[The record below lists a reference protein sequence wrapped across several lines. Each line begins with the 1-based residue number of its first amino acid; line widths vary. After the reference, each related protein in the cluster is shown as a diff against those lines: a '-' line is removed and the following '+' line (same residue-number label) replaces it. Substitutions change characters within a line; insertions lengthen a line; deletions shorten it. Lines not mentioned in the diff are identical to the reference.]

1 MGIHHT
7 YKSQRGERSLRKQAK
22 QEQLQ
27 RKAQQ
32 RKRDKQQEKNSDV
45 YVVPDNEVVT
55 LETLTNPNKK

>member
-32 RKRDKQQEKNSDV
+32 RKLKKQSQSNSDV
-45 YVVPDNEVVT
+45 YVVPENEVVT
-55 LETLTNPNKK
+55 LDTLTNPGKK

>member
-22 QEQLQ
+22 QAELK

-32 RKRDKQQEKNSDV
+32 RKLEKQSQSNSDV
-45 YVVPDNEVVT
+45 YVVPANEVVT
-55 LETLTNPNKK
+55 LDTLTNPSKK

>member
-32 RKRDKQQEKNSDV
+32 RKRDKQQENNSDV
-45 YVVPDNEVVT
+45 YVVPENEVVT

>member
-22 QEQLQ
+22 QEELK

-32 RKRDKQQEKNSDV
+32 RKHQKQSQHDSNV
-45 YVVPDNEVVT
+45 YVVPDDEIVT
-55 LETLTNPNKK
+55 LDTLTNPAKK

>member
-32 RKRDKQQEKNSDV
+32 RKRDKQQEKNSNV
-45 YVVPDNEVVT
+45 YVVPENEIVT
-55 LETLTNPNKK
+55 LDTLTNPNKK

>member
-22 QEQLQ
+22 QAELK

-32 RKRDKQQEKNSDV
+32 RKLEKQSSKDSNV
-45 YVVPDNEVVT
+45 YVVPENEVVT
-55 LETLTNPNKK
+55 LDTLTNPSKK

>member
-32 RKRDKQQEKNSDV
+32 RKLDKQSQSNSGV
-45 YVVPDNEVVT
+45 YVVPENEVVT
-55 LETLTNPNKK
+55 LDTLTNPKRD

>member
-32 RKRDKQQEKNSDV
+32 RKQQKQLKSDPQV
-45 YVVPDNEVVT
+45 YVVPDDEVVT
-55 LETLTNPNKK
+55 LDTLTNPNKK